1 MLTFIWKTVQ
11 LSLSLFEMH
20 YLFASGKKRIGFAS
34 NSSAF
39 SASTSVSVLLA
50 CVHLHCLCDST
61 LASHRVWTL
70 TTLNIY
76 SIIAKSRGACQ
87 KNICLGF
94 FWLVPTLWRGA
105 FPPFVSWQSLLRI
118 IFLTCKSWHILCLL
132 PFPSICSQKS
142 HRLFKH

>member
-105 FPPFVSWQSLLRI
+105 FSTLCQLAVFTSYHLSDLQVLAYSLPSTFPQHLQPKISPFV
-118 IFLTCKSWHILCLL
+118 
-132 PFPSICSQKS
+132 
-142 HRLFKH
+142 

>member
-20 YLFASGKKRIGFAS
+20 YLFASGKKRFGFAS

-39 SASTSVSVLLA
+39 SASTLVSVLLA

-76 SIIAKSRGACQ
+76 SIIAKSWGACQ

-105 FPPFVSWQSLLRI
+105 FPPSVSWQSLLPYH
-118 IFLTCKSWHILCLL
+118 LSDLQVLAYSL
-132 PFPSICSQKS
+132 PSTFPQHLQPKIS
-142 HRLFKH
+142 LFV